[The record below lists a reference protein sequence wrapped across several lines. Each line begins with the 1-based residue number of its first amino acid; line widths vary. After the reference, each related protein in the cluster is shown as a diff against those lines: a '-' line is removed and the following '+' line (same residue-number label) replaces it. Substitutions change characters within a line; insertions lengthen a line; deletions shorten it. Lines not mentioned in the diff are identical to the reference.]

1 MAPLYLGWPQ
11 PVLKL
16 GAILAAVVITLIGE
30 ELMAQ
35 PQVMAVVTEAIATV
49 EKATEHHGK
58 QNTQPFNRVFICDP
72 HLLHPRNK
80 KKENLL

>member
-1 MAPLYLGWPQ
+1 
-11 PVLKL
+11 
-16 GAILAAVVITLIGE
+16 
-30 ELMAQ
+30 MAQ

-80 KKENLL
+80 KIYSNNRKSKAEKTTTNLSF

>member
-1 MAPLYLGWPQ
+1 MAHLYLGWPQ
-11 PVLKL
+11 PVLKP
-16 GAILAAVVITLIGE
+16 GAILEVVVITLIGE

-58 QNTQPFNRVFICDP
+58 
-72 HLLHPRNK
+72 
-80 KKENLL
+80 

>member
-1 MAPLYLGWPQ
+1 MRSTGGGPAIAVGTITNVAHLYLGWPQ
-11 PVLKL
+11 PVLKP
-16 GAILAAVVITLIGE
+16 GAILEVVVITLIGE

-58 QNTQPFNRVFICDP
+58 
-72 HLLHPRNK
+72 
-80 KKENLL
+80 